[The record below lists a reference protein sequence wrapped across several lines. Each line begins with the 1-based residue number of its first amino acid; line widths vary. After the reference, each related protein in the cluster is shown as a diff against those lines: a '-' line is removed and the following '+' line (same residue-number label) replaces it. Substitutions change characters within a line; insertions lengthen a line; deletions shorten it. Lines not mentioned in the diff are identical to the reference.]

1 MLYFDTLL
9 LCFCGINPHI
19 TLGYQNFKTEKRWY
33 LSLCCSD
40 KSLKVNTWSL
50 SICCIQRKINYF
62 RIFHVELL
70 AGNRIVHV
78 ELLAGNRIVH
88 DELLAGNYQ
97 QAEDLYTGRERWNF
111 FFKNLNFSL
120 GFPKEYFQYCCYKS
134 LRLRNTC
141 VKDML
146 RYKTRHPGLTRARWS
161 PFL

>member
-1 MLYFDTLL
+1 MACATWKMRKTIVCFLSGKMLYLDVLL
-9 LCFCGINPHI
+9 LCFCGINPQV

-97 QAEDLYTGRERWNF
+97 QAEDLYTGRERWKIK
-111 FFKNLNFSL
+111 KNIWISL
-120 GFPKEYFQYCCYKS
+120 SVLLKNIS
-134 LRLRNTC
+134 NT
-141 VKDML
+141 VAINL
-146 RYKTRHPGLTRARWS
+146 LGLGI
-161 PFL
+161 LV